1 RHSSTSSKLVCCF
14 LTRQTPTGVP
24 VQLTEPSLKVQVSLS
39 QLTFS
44 KSSGPSSF
52 QPGPLPSMN
61 ALGRA
66 AGFSSGRARGGMEAR
81 QTTAGAARCGNF
93 MRDTPW
99 QRAGEPGCGGSICE
113 GQQVSLECGADA
125 AFFSAFVKR
134 EEKKAASAPHSK
146 KAFTPAALSPPARAR
161 R

>member
-1 RHSSTSSKLVCCF
+1 MPEGRLLRLRDLSDASGAQTNTPELPDLLLWRHSSTSSKLVCCF

-66 AGFSSGRARGGMEAR
+66 AGFSSGRASEGRARAR
-81 QTTAGAARCGNF
+81 QATASAPRCGNF
-93 MRDTPW
+93 MRDAPEK
-99 QRAGEPGCGGSICE
+99 G
-113 GQQVSLECGADA
+113 LHHL
-125 AFFSAFVKR
+125 R
-134 EEKKAASAPHSK
+134 EDIGW
-146 KAFTPAALSPPARAR
+146 TV
-161 R
+161 